1 MASFTRSHAETVT
14 ASDDVRVNIGVT
26 ATSLTIL
33 LLSNEHQ
40 EQDEEVVATPLS
52 IVPISREGDD
62 AFSVK
67 RLEIGMNTGRD
78 YFARSD
84 EQVGVVDSVGKIV
97 HYVRLPAD
105 TVVAVDGVATEAV
118 YERRKEEIV
127 TAVDNL
133 LLSMDLAR
141 LGADIVTALDTI
153 LPQAVYLRSHHDT
166 VTAIVLGLKQE
177 WNRTTSFEFVTAVD
191 TVRYEITTRLSGTAT
206 RNARTGQISTEFG
219 FAGATSYVTPPPD
232 VTITVD
238 LVDQTGNAL
247 ESIDLDPLIF
257 TEDNTWRLTFAP
269 AYASAP
275 MVRVSVTGT
284 QRVGVVLLPITNID
298 DPGTLG
304 HPSPRNIIRR
314 S

>member
-1 MASFTRSHAETVT
+1 MADFTRSQAETVT
-14 ASDDVRVNIGVT
+14 TSDDVRVNIGVT
-26 ATSLTIL
+26 TTTLTIL
-33 LLSNEHQ
+33 LLADETQ
-40 EQDEEVVATPLS
+40 EQDVDYIASELS
-52 IVPISREGDD
+52 ILTTGIPGGEPN
-62 AFSVK
+62 K
-67 RLEIGMNTGRD
+67 RLEIGMNTGRA
-78 YFARSD
+78 YFVRAD
-84 EQVGVVDSVGKIV
+84 EQVGVVDGIGKVV

-191 TVRYEITTRLSGTAT
+191 TVRYEVTTRLSGVAT

-232 VTITVD
+232 VAIAVA
-238 LVDQTGNAL
+238 LVDQSGNVL